1 MGAPFRQT
9 RTKLRQAAYNIKGH
23 IGRGYHEA
31 RAGIQKLDGAI
42 QTAKAV
48 HSVVA
53 PLINHTQQ
61 GALFNENMKHFGKNY
76 DAIRSRVMAG
86 DNVVRTAVA
95 VGGALHK
102 KGMGIGL

>member
-23 IGRGYHEA
+23 IGRGNHEA
-31 RAGIQKLDGAI
+31 RGGLQKLDGAI

-61 GALFNENMKHFGKNY
+61 GALFNENMKHFNQKLRRY
-76 DAIRSRVMAG
+76 TV
-86 DNVVRTAVA
+86 
-95 VGGALHK
+95 
-102 KGMGIGL
+102 